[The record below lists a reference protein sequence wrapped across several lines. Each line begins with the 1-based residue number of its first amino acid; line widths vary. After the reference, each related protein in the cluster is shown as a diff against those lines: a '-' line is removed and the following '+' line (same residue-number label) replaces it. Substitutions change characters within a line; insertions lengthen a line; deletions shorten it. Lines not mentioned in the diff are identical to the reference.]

1 MKPVSLLIVGAG
13 SRGTGYGRYAL
24 SHPDEAKVV
33 AVAEPR
39 EEHRRAM
46 VEAHGIPAGN
56 VFTDWREAADR
67 ERMAD
72 AVIIATRD
80 AMHVAPAE
88 AFAARGYAML
98 LEKPMAP
105 DEAGCRRIVEAA
117 LANDILFAVCHV
129 LRYTDYTRTLVSMI
143 ADGAVGDVVDI
154 QRVEPVGYWH
164 QAHSF
169 VRGNWGNEARSSA
182 MLLAKSCHDI
192 DWLRYVMGVPCRRVS
207 SFGSLFHFRP
217 ENKPAGAAD
226 RCLDCPVAPEC
237 PYSAQHIYL
246 DRLAAGNAGW
256 PTTILARE
264 VTEESITEALRTG
277 PYGRCV
283 YACDN
288 DVVDHQVVNMEFAGG
303 RTASFAM
310 IAFNAHGGRRTLV
323 HGTRGEIRGDAR
335 VLRHLDF
342 LTDTWTEIDT
352 AAADASITGGHGGGD
367 GRLMQS
373 FLAAVATG
381 DRSKILSGP
390 AETLESHLIVFAA
403 ERARRNGT
411 VEEIG

>member
-1 MKPVSLLIVGAG
+1 MKPVRLLVVGAG

-39 EEHRRAM
+39 QEYRRAM

-56 VFTDWREAADR
+56 VFADWREAADR
-67 ERMAD
+67 DRMAD
-72 AVIIATRD
+72 AVIIATQD
-80 AMHVAPAE
+80 TMHVEPAE

-105 DEAGCRRIVEAA
+105 DEAGCRRIVQAA
-117 LANDILFAVCHV
+117 VDNDILFAVCHV
-129 LRYTDYTRTLVSMI
+129 LRYTDYTQKLVSMI
-143 ADGAVGDVVDI
+143 ADGAVGEVVDI

-164 QAHSF
+164 QAHAF
-169 VRGNWGNEARSSA
+169 VRGNWSNEARSSA

-217 ENKPAGAAD
+217 ENRPAGAAD
-226 RCLDCPVAPEC
+226 RCLDCPVAPDC

-246 DRLAAGNAGW
+246 DRLAAGNTGW
-256 PTTILARE
+256 PVSILARE
-264 VTEESITEALRTG
+264 VTAESITEALRTG

-288 DVVDHQVVNMEFAGG
+288 DVVDHQVVNMEFEGG
-303 RTASFAM
+303 RTAGFAM
-310 IAFNAHGGRRTLV
+310 VAFNAHGGRRTLV
-323 HGTRGEIRGDAR
+323 HGTRGEIRGDGR

-352 AAADASITGGHGGGD
+352 AATDASITGGHGGGD

-381 DRSKILSGP
+381 DRSRILSGP
-390 AETLESHLIVFAA
+390 AETLESHLM
-403 ERARRNGT
+403 
-411 VEEIG
+411 